1 VRDGG
6 MIDGGITRQ
15 RKEMRAALRDTP
27 ARRVARPAPLR
38 EAVYESLTDLI
49 ITRALRP
56 GQHLVESELADQL
69 GVSRQPVREA
79 LQRLQTEG
87 WVDLRPAQGAFVH
100 EPTEG
105 EVDQLLAVRCL
116 LETESA
122 RLAAQSATP
131 ADVKQLRRVL
141 REGRAALAAGDI
153 PTVVRANSELHG
165 LVTEMSGNAVLAE
178 LIGLVDRRVRWYFT
192 PIART
197 RGTVS
202 WREHAELIDAIAHGD
217 EQRAAD
223 TMRRHTEATRAASQ
237 SQRAGDEPA
246 VRTPKSSRGR

>member
-1 VRDGG
+1 VHDSGT
-6 MIDGGITRQ
+6 IDGGITRQ

-165 LVTEMSGNAVLAE
+165 LITEMSGNAVLGE
-178 LIGLVDRRVRWYFT
+178 LIGMVDRRVRWY
-192 PIART
+192 
-197 RGTVS
+197 
-202 WREHAELIDAIAHGD
+202 LIDAMAHGD

-237 SQRAGDEPA
+237 AQRSGDEPA
-246 VRTPKSSRGR
+246 TRTPKSSRGR